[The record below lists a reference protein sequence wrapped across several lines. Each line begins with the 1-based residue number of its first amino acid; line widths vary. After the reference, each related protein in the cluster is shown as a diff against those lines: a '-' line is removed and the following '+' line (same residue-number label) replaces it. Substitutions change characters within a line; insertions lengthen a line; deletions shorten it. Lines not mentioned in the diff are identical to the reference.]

1 MRLLRRISCLQCR
14 AENCSREF
22 QLRYYNV
29 VKKRKIDQRVK
40 DLEKVKA
47 FSMYIYIYTFS
58 NLVYLNN
65 FISAHNNVANINRRC
80 GIGEIF
86 NLK

>member
-47 FSMYIYIYTFS
+47 FSIYIYFRS

-65 FISAHNNVANINRRC
+65 FISVHNNVANINRQC

>member
-47 FSMYIYIYTFS
+47 FSIYIYFRS

-65 FISAHNNVANINRRC
+65 FISVHNNVANINRRC

>member
-29 VKKRKIDQRVK
+29 VKKERSIKELKISRKLKRS
-40 DLEKVKA
+40 L
-47 FSMYIYIYTFS
+47 YIYTFS

>member
-47 FSMYIYIYTFS
+47 FSVYIYILSAISFTLTISFLLTITLPILIVGAALVKFS
-58 NLVYLNN
+58 
-65 FISAHNNVANINRRC
+65 I
-80 GIGEIF
+80 
-86 NLK
+86 